1 MRLSYELPS
10 LDEKHL
16 AALKKLLAET
26 HGLVENT
33 ILVEFDA
40 EGRMHVTAKE
50 NGVVRQME
58 IKGELY
64 ED

>member
-1 MRLSYELPS
+1 MTIPS

-26 HGLVENT
+26 HDLVEDT
-33 ILVEFDA
+33 IHVQFDA
-40 EGRMHVTAKE
+40 EGRMHVTAKK
-50 NGVVRQME
+50 NSVIRQIE
-58 IKGELY
+58 TEGEQH

>member
-1 MRLSYELPS
+1 MSTKGLPS

-26 HGLVENT
+26 HDLVESS
-33 ILVEFDA
+33 IHVQFDA
-40 EGRMHVTAKE
+40 EGRMHVTAKK

-58 IKGELY
+58 IKVEI
-64 ED
+64 EE

>member
-1 MRLSYELPS
+1 MTLPA

-26 HGLVENT
+26 YDLIESTVHVR
-33 ILVEFDA
+33 FDA
-40 EGRMHVTAKE
+40 EGRMHVTARK
-50 NGVVRQME
+50 NGVVRHVQINVE
-58 IKGELY
+58 VVN

>member
-1 MRLSYELPS
+1 MTLPS

-26 HGLVENT
+26 HDLIENT
-33 ILVEFDA
+33 IHVQFDA
-40 EGRMHVTAKE
+40 EGRMHVTAKK

-58 IKGELY
+58 IKGELH

>member
-1 MRLSYELPS
+1 MKS

-26 HGLVENT
+26 HDLVENT
-33 ILVEFDA
+33 VHVQFDA
-40 EGRMHVTAKE
+40 EGRMHVTAKK

-58 IKGELY
+58 IRATVH
-64 ED
+64 EDNT